1 MYIIRYNNK
10 KANKVFFIR
19 RVDTFK
25 GDLTMKGRSMAKVK
39 TVKCGVSHTDKP
51 AGDIIRKNELGIPV
65 ICGGGKTMREM
76 YRETR

>member
-1 MYIIRYNNK
+1 MYVIRYNNK
-10 KANKVFFIR
+10 NNKSIFIKS
-19 RVDTFK
+19 VYTFK
-25 GDLTMKGRSMAKVK
+25 GDLTMKGKSMAKVK
-39 TVKCGVSHTDKP
+39 TVKCGCSHTDKP